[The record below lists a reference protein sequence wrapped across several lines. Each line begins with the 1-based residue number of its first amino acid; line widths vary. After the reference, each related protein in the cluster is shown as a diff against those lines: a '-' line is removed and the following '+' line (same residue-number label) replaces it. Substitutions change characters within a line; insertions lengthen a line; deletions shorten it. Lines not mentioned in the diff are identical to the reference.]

1 MVLKLYGTRFSTY
14 TQNVIVTLKELNVP
28 YELVPVNMLAGE
40 HRSEDYLATTQ
51 PFGQFPVLVEED
63 GFKLYESRAIT
74 RCLIAKYGRDS
85 GLIPTGD
92 MKKIGLF
99 EQAVSIES
107 SNFTPFASAIAVEKI
122 FKPMD
127 GEKGDD
133 DRAAEQVKVLE
144 EKLKVYEII
153 LSKQKYLAGDELTL
167 ADLLHLPYGTLI
179 TDYIGFT
186 GLNATPNVAR
196 WWADISSRPSWQAVA
211 AEGAAAIAAL
221 QKEIEMRANLS
232 P

>member
-14 TQNVIVTLKELNVP
+14 TQNVIVTLKEFSVP
-28 YELVPVNMLAGE
+28 YELLPVNMLAGE

-74 RCLIAKYGRDS
+74 RYLIAKYGRDS
-85 GLIPTGD
+85 GLVPTGD
-92 MKKIGLF
+92 VKKIGLF

-107 SNFTPFASAIAVEKI
+107 SNFTPFAAAITVEKI
-122 FKPMD
+122 FKMD

-133 DRAAEQVKVLE
+133 DRAAEQVKALE

-179 TDYIGFT
+179 TEYIGFT

-196 WWADISSRPSWQAVA
+196 WWAGISSRPSWKVVA
-211 AEGAAAIAAL
+211 AEGVAAIAAL
-221 QKEIEMRANLS
+221 QKEIEMQANLS
-232 P
+232 S